1 MQRTVKF
8 VKYLASFGYSPI
20 VVAGTGVKSH
30 FQDDPVLAKEVLG
43 VQRYDIRLNSFEKKY
58 NRLLSSP
65 LGRWTRCTINAWV
78 RAATRTVEAVI
89 EKENPDLLFV
99 TTSPFPAARVIA
111 NASKKYSIPWV
122 LDMRDP
128 WALDPISHY
137 PTKLHW
143 HLDMDDMKK
152 SCNSATAVIM
162 NTPGALD
169 AAIRALGSENRSKFH
184 CITNGWD
191 KADFKAPKVQSRV
204 PCKPMKIVHTGLF
217 HTRNAKKMNKK
228 STPMALVRYSHCGIN
243 LLTRTPNYLFAAYRK
258 LIDESKVAPDSIRF
272 IFAGAATPEDIALSK
287 DYQVDKCFESAGY
300 LNHSESTSLL
310 YEGDVLFLPLHELD
324 DSRNPLIVPGKT
336 YEYLAVNKPILA
348 CVPKGDAHDI
358 IKKSGLGYICKPS
371 DIDHIAETLLD
382 LLKQHNSVEGIS
394 VTPDEQFI
402 SQFERQRL
410 TKDLA
415 QVFESVLTNN

>member
-8 VKYLASFGYSPI
+8 VKYLHSFGYSPI
-20 VVAGTGVKSH
+20 VVAGTGEKSQ
-30 FQDDPVLAKEVLG
+30 FQNDQVLAQEVVD
-43 VQRYDIRLNSFEKKY
+43 VQRYDIRLNSFEHKY
-58 NRLLSSP
+58 NRLLRSP
-65 LGRWTRCTINAWV
+65 LGRWTRSTMNAWM
-78 RAATRTVEAVI
+78 RAATRAVDKVI
-89 EKENPDLLFV
+89 EKEKPDLLFV
-99 TTSPFPAARVIA
+99 TTSPFSAARVIA
-111 NASKKYSIPWV
+111 YASKKYSIPWI

-137 PTKLHW
+137 PTRLHW
-143 HLDMDDMKK
+143 HLDKEDMKK

-162 NTPGALD
+162 NTPSALVAVKD
-169 AAIRALGSENRSKFH
+169 TFSSINSSKFH
-184 CITNGWD
+184 CVTNGWD
-191 KADFKAPKVQSRV
+191 KEDFQTPKVQRSV
-204 PCKPMKIVHTGLF
+204 PGKPMKIVHTGLF
-217 HTRNAKKMNKK
+217 HTKAAKKLNK
-228 STPMALVRYSHCGIN
+228 STPMAWLRYSHSGVN
-243 LLTRTPNYLFAAYRK
+243 LLSRTPNYLFAAYRK
-258 LIDESKVAPDSIRF
+258 LIDESKVNPDSIRF
-272 IFAGAATPEDIALSK
+272 IFAGAATTEDIALSK
-287 DYQVDKCFESAGY
+287 DYQIDKCFESTGY
-300 LNHSESTSLL
+300 LNHIESTALL

-336 YEYLAVNKPILA
+336 YEYLAVKKPILA
-348 CVPKGDAHDI
+348 CVPEGDALDI